1 MHVFGDKM
9 TKTKENVIT
18 KDFADLIYGIDLLLL
33 HESLHQNRKYTIY
46 IQYSIFNIQYSI
58 FNIQYAISI
67 IDCKST
73 KVLTYSAMTKIASS
87 LSIA

>member
-1 MHVFGDKM
+1 MHVLGDKRP
-9 TKTKENVIT
+9 KTKENVIT
-18 KDFADLIYGIDLLLL
+18 KDFADLIYGIDLLFL

-46 IQYSIFNIQYSI
+46 IQYSIFNIQYS
-58 FNIQYAISI
+58 ISI